1 MTDIAW
7 FLLSM
12 GALFVGVTFAY
23 FLVAVAVSLIK
34 ALLVRMYNKAAL
46 TKIFK

>member
-7 FLLSM
+7 FFLSM
-12 GALFVGVTFAY
+12 LTLFIGVTFAY

-34 ALLVRMYNKAAL
+34 ALLVRM
-46 TKIFK
+46 FKS